1 MGNRNFRKVF
11 LVLAAAIII
20 LFTVSSNKLV
30 VSANESDFMVKDGV
44 LKQYLG
50 SDKEITI
57 PKGVKT
63 IGAGAFKA
71 STIEKVIIPNSVTMI
86 EKEAFQ
92 NCLELTEIE
101 IPGSVT
107 ELGQSA
113 FQGCSSLYRVEL
125 HSGVYIHMSV
135 FADCSSLEEVI
146 IPEGTYSI
154 GHYAFMNCTSLEI
167 IDLPESVNFIGGGC
181 FENCTS
187 LETILFPTNDFFS
200 GRNAFNNTLWM
211 NNQEGDYVIINHT
224 LIRYQGNE
232 SSITIPDSI
241 TVIGDSAFENCT
253 FITNVNIPMGVTEIG
268 NSAFSDCSSLKEIV
282 VPDSVERIG
291 STAFYG
297 CRNLAKITIPKD
309 VNIRNDSL
317 TETKWMTDYEGDF
330 IILNGNLLG
339 YQGTDSK
346 VVIPEDVSAV
356 CTGAFSNNDNI
367 TEITVPASV
376 TKIYY
381 AGFFFCNNLNK
392 VMITNKNVYMEDQA
406 FIACGS
412 NLKLYGPTGGV
423 VDDYA
428 RRNQIEFVSYGF
440 NKLKATIYLGGD
452 DTVSLKV
459 TGTEG
464 KVQWK
469 SENESIAKVNENG
482 LVTAVK
488 TGSTQVK
495 AIINGITFTCKITVK
510 NPFISKS
517 SLSIHTGQT
526 SRLNVVGISAAI
538 TWKSSNSSIATV
550 DKNGVITARKAGTVT
565 ITAVIKGKKYTCK
578 VTVK

>member
-1 MGNRNFRKVF
+1 
-11 LVLAAAIII
+11 
-20 LFTVSSNKLV
+20 
-30 VSANESDFMVKDGV
+30 
-44 LKQYLG
+44 
-50 SDKEITI
+50 
-57 PKGVKT
+57 
-63 IGAGAFKA
+63 
-71 STIEKVIIPNSVTMI
+71 
-86 EKEAFQ
+86 
-92 NCLELTEIE
+92 
-101 IPGSVT
+101 
-107 ELGQSA
+107 
-113 FQGCSSLYRVEL
+113 
-125 HSGVYIHMSV
+125 
-135 FADCSSLEEVI
+135 
-146 IPEGTYSI
+146 
-154 GHYAFMNCTSLEI
+154 
-167 IDLPESVNFIGGGC
+167 
-181 FENCTS
+181 
-187 LETILFPTNDFFS
+187 
-200 GRNAFNNTLWM
+200 
-211 NNQEGDYVIINHT
+211 
-224 LIRYQGNE
+224 
-232 SSITIPDSI
+232 
-241 TVIGDSAFENCT
+241 
-253 FITNVNIPMGVTEIG
+253 VTEIG
-268 NSAFSDCSSLKEIV
+268 NSAFCDCSSLKEIV

-291 STAFYG
+291 STPFYG
-297 CRNLAKITIPKD
+297 CRNLAKITIPKN
-309 VNIRNDSL
+309 VNIRYDSL

-330 IILNGNLLG
+330 IVLNGNLLG
-339 YQGTDSK
+339 YQGADSK
-346 VVIPEDVSAV
+346 VVIPENVSAV

-367 TEITVPASV
+367 TEITVPTSV

-428 RRNQIEFVSYGF
+428 RRNQIEFVSYGL
-440 NKLKATIYLGGD
+440 NKLKATVYLGGD

-459 TGTEG
+459 TGIEG

-488 TGSTQVK
+488 SGSTQVK